1 MRRDAG
7 DPRMSSMNSTWTASA
22 LTCAAPAAVL
32 AALTDPD
39 AVARWSPV
47 AFELEDDSGRLR
59 AGTRT
64 RVSGKLAGVRVGFD
78 VEVHRADDRR
88 LALSARGPVNMDVN
102 YDVAREADGST
113 TVRASVSV
121 AKGRGLV
128 AGLLAEATAGLFRAG
143 ALSHA
148 VNRIAATA

>member
-1 MRRDAG
+1 
-7 DPRMSSMNSTWTASA
+7 MNTTWTATA
-22 LTCAAPAAVL
+22 LTGAAPEAVL

-47 AFELEDDSGRLR
+47 AFDIEDDTTTRLR

-78 VEVHRADDRR
+78 VHVHHADDRQF
-88 LALSARGPVNMDVN
+88 ALSACGVGGGVVLDVA
-102 YDVAREADGST
+102 YDVEPTSDGT
-113 TVRASVSV
+113 EVRASISL
-121 AKGRGLV
+121 AKGRGLM
-128 AGLLAEATAGLFRAG
+128 AGLLAEATAGLLKAG